1 MSDETTPPEVL
12 EPDAVEPPTSVP
24 GSARP
29 AGSGTGTAGTGTAG
43 TGGAGT
49 GAAPLVGGPEDPAH
63 DGDSAEVPDIN
74 SPAKIIRI
82 GAMVKQ
88 LLEEVRTTSLDEAS
102 RGQLR
107 DIYDRSIDQLKSSLS
122 PELGDELGELSF
134 DFPEGTVPSEV
145 ELRMAQSQ
153 LVGWLEG
160 LFHGIQA
167 ALVAQQMS
175 TRQQLEGMRGELTQ
189 GPGGPPVGHGPS
201 GPGYI

>member
-1 MSDETTPPEVL
+1 
-12 EPDAVEPPTSVP
+12 
-24 GSARP
+24 
-29 AGSGTGTAGTGTAG
+29 
-43 TGGAGT
+43 
-49 GAAPLVGGPEDPAH
+49 
-63 DGDSAEVPDIN
+63 VPDVN

-88 LLEEVRTTSLDEAS
+88 LLEELRSASLDEPS
-102 RGQLR
+102 RSQLR
-107 DIYDRSIDQLKSSLS
+107 DIYERSIAQLETALS
-122 PELGDELGELSF
+122 PELAAELSELSF

-175 TRQQLEGMRGELTQ
+175 ARQQLDGMRGQLMQ
-189 GPGGPPVGHGPS
+189 GPNGPQPAPGP